1 MTGLEQCSRCGQS
14 VIHGV
19 CAICMKEPGSC
30 ECPVPEDVADPV
42 AVLGL
47 ARQDPDDLPP
57 PPQEEPP
64 GDDPAEADDRRR
76 LAAIAARH
84 APLDWKA
91 AWKDQ
96 PVNVQWLIEPIL
108 EAGTVNVL
116 FARVDTGKSL
126 LALEW
131 SLRLAREGRTVV
143 YVDEEN
149 RVVDV
154 VDRLKAMG
162 AEPWELA
169 RLVFYSFAGLP
180 PLDTVAGGVHL
191 EAIAAT
197 ASADLVVLD
206 TTTRMVQGSENDA
219 DTFLALY
226 RCSLVPLKSRGIT
239 VLRLDHPG
247 KNEERGQRGSSA
259 KDGDADTIWRL
270 SEATKGL
277 KYRLHREKNR
287 SGHGPDSGD
296 LEITRHYAPV
306 HHVWAVPDKS
316 REKGLVEQLCGQ
328 LDRLKV
334 PPSAGRDKCRAALNE
349 AGTAISNELLS
360 EVVRQRRF
368 APDSSADSRT
378 AQSSARPSV
387 PPPTTH
393 VVGGGGTD
401 GAPVPDGGE
410 LWPEGSI
417 GEQGDQ
423 QPPTEGDT
431 S

>member
-1 MTGLEQCSRCGQS
+1 M
-14 VIHGV
+14 
-19 CAICMKEPGSC
+19 
-30 ECPVPEDVADPV
+30 ADP
-42 AVLGL
+42 
-47 ARQDPDDLPP
+47 DSSP

-64 GDDPAEADDRRR
+64 GGDSAEADDRRR
-76 LAAIAARH
+76 LAAFAARH
-84 APLDWKA
+84 APVDWDT

-116 FARVDTGKSL
+116 FARADTGKSL

-131 SLRLAREGRTVV
+131 ALRLVREGHTVV

-162 AEPWELA
+162 AEPGELA

-180 PLDTVAGGVHL
+180 PLDTVPGGIHL

-197 ASADLVVLD
+197 AGADLVVLD

-226 RCSLVPLKSRGIT
+226 RCSLVPLKARGIT

-247 KNEERGQRGSSA
+247 KDEKRGQRGSSA

-270 SEATKGL
+270 TEVVKEL
-277 KYRLHREKNR
+277 RYKLHREKNR
-287 SGHGPDSGD
+287 SGHAPDAGD
-296 LEITRHYAPV
+296 LDVKRRYAPV
-306 HHVWAVPDKS
+306 HHVWAVPDKDPQK
-316 REKGLVEQLCGQ
+316 RLIEELCGQ

-349 AGTAISNELLS
+349 AGTAISNDLLS
-360 EVVRQRRF
+360 EVVRQRKY

-378 AQSSARPSV
+378 AQSSAKPSV

-401 GAPVPDGGE
+401 GAPSADDPGE
-410 LWPEGSI
+410 WPPGSI
-417 GEQGDQ
+417 GEEDSK
-423 QPPTEGDT
+423 QPPTEGET